1 MALRHLIHISIFLAA
16 ILLFALNSA
25 SAEQS
30 DLIARMKAGGHILM
44 IRHALAP
51 GNGDPSD
58 FQLGDCTTQRNLDD
72 RGRMQS
78 RDMGRWLR
86 TNGIKS
92 ARVYSSQWC
101 RCLETAAL
109 MAMGTVTELAG
120 LNSFYEL
127 PLNRESNLNAL
138 NKFISRQ
145 PGYGEL
151 IIMVTHYVTI
161 AAITGETIASGEGV
175 LLELRENAPYRV
187 VGSLKF
193 DHYSF

>member
-1 MALRHLIHISIFLAA
+1 MRHLIHISILLAVL
-16 ILLFALNSA
+16 LLFTPDSA

-30 DLIARMKAGGHILM
+30 DMIARMKAGGHILM

-51 GNGDPSD
+51 GNGDPSE
-58 FQLGDCTTQRNLDD
+58 FKLGDCATQRNLDD

-78 RDMGRWLR
+78 REIGQWLR
-86 TNGIKS
+86 ANGIKS

-127 PLNRESNLNAL
+127 PQNRESNLNAL
-138 NKFISRQ
+138 NQFISRQ
-145 PGYGEL
+145 PVYGEL

-161 AAITGETIASGEGV
+161 AAITNETIASGEGV
-175 LLELRENAPYRV
+175 LLELREDASYRV

-193 DHYSF
+193 DH

>member
-1 MALRHLIHISIFLAA
+1 MRQLIHISIFLAV
-16 ILLFALNSA
+16 ILLFTPNTA

-51 GNGDPSD
+51 GNGDPSE
-58 FQLGDCTTQRNLDD
+58 FKLGDCATQRNLDE

-78 RDMGRWLR
+78 RNIGRWLR

-109 MAMGTVTELAG
+109 MEMGTVTELSG

-145 PGYGEL
+145 PVYGEL
-151 IIMVTHYVTI
+151 IILVTHYVTI
-161 AAITGETIASGEGV
+161 AAITNETIASGESV
-175 LLELRENAPYRV
+175 LLELHEDAPYRV

-193 DHYSF
+193 DH